1 MATWVCCSMISD
13 NQTRYGCGVRR
24 QGKSRADSLN
34 QRLSF
39 LTILTLTTG
48 PCYPDFGVA
57 RRSFFT
63 SVVILSCL
71 ALGVLP
77 SRAAPASK
85 RFVIV
90 IDPGHGGSDT
100 GAVFHSGET
109 QLTEKHFT
117 LLLARDLARELIIR
131 GNDVVLTR
139 NDDREVLLS
148 DRTALANKLK
158 ADIFISLHLN
168 SSEEQIRSG
177 GVETFILNHA
187 TDATSKRLAEF
198 ENTVLKE
205 SKAHSESSN
214 VSLIM
219 KDLMLDAN
227 LTPSKNLACSV
238 QSRVKLNA
246 RDRGVKQ
253 ALFYVLLGAD
263 MPSILIESGFMNS
276 KVDRDRV
283 LFVKPRMALATQIA
297 RAVDDYKLNRK
308 TADCQVLSEKLF
320 QRKAEI
326 PRPKNRI

>member
-1 MATWVCCSMISD
+1 MLFPGGIPGFAGS
-13 NQTRYGCGVRR
+13 
-24 QGKSRADSLN
+24 
-34 QRLSF
+34 
-39 LTILTLTTG
+39 
-48 PCYPDFGVA
+48 
-57 RRSFFT
+57 
-63 SVVILSCL
+63 
-71 ALGVLP
+71 
-77 SRAAPASK
+77 ASK
-85 RFVIV
+85 RFLVV

-100 GAVFHSGET
+100 GAVYQSGET
-109 QLTEKHFT
+109 TLTEKHFT

-168 SSEEQIRSG
+168 SSEDKIRSG

-205 SKAHSESSN
+205 SQANSGSSN

-219 KDLMLDAN
+219 KDLILDGN
-227 LTPSKNLACSV
+227 LSPSRDLACSV
-238 QSRVKLNA
+238 QSRLRLSA

-276 KVDRDRV
+276 KVDRDRI
-283 LFVKPRMALATQIA
+283 LFVKPRLALASQIA
-297 RAVDDYKLNRK
+297 RAVDDFKGHKRI
-308 TADCQVLSEKLF
+308 ADCQVLSEKQF
-320 QRKAEI
+320 QRKAEL
-326 PRPKNRI
+326 PRPRSRI

>member
-1 MATWVCCSMISD
+1 M
-13 NQTRYGCGVRR
+13 
-24 QGKSRADSLN
+24 
-34 QRLSF
+34 
-39 LTILTLTTG
+39 G
-48 PCYPDFGVA
+48 PWYPDFGVA

-63 SVVILSCL
+63 LAVCL
-71 ALGVLP
+71 LLIGLGGVP
-77 SRAAPASK
+77 SQGAPAPK
-85 RFVIV
+85 RFIIV

-100 GAVFHSGET
+100 GAVFQSGDSK
-109 QLTEKHFT
+109 LTEKHFT

-131 GNDVVLTR
+131 GNDVILTR
-139 NDDREVLLS
+139 NDDRDVLLS

-168 SSEEQIRSG
+168 SSEDQIRSG

-205 SKAHSESSN
+205 SQAHSESSN

-238 QSRVKLNA
+238 QSRVKLSA

-276 KVDRDRV
+276 KVDRDRI

-308 TADCQVLSEKLF
+308 TADCQVLSEKQF